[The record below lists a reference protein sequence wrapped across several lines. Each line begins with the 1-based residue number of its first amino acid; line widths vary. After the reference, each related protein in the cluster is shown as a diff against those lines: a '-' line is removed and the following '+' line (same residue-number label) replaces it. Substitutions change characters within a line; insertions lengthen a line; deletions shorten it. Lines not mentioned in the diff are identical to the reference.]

1 MEWIKGIAL
10 ILGAL
15 IFAIIATGVIA
26 DQFKPDEP
34 KYLPEDEETFH
45 EREAKKTISELEKEK
60 S

>member
-34 KYLPEDEETFH
+34 KY
-45 EREAKKTISELEKEK
+45 
-60 S
+60 

>member
-1 MEWIKGIAL
+1 MELIQDIAL
-10 ILGAL
+10 IVGAL

-45 EREAKKTISELEKEK
+45 ERAAKK
-60 S
+60 